1 MSVSTK
7 LISELVKRSITIPTE
22 ITYWDGSKQLVG
34 EGETE
39 AKIWFNKP
47 LDWNFIQED
56 ASLALAEAYMDR
68 DIEVEGDLQAI
79 ITDAFN
85 QQDSF
90 LTDSKFQFKFP
101 KFKRKN
107 KKTNTEDISHHY
119 DLGNEFYKYWLDETM
134 TYSSAYFHS
143 EDDTLEDAQ
152 KQKIES
158 IFKKLRLQKGDHVLD
173 IGCGWG
179 TVIFA
184 AAELYGAKATGV
196 TLSEEQ
202 YNYVSTQIK
211 ERNLEDL
218 VSVRLEDYR
227 DMAKHGEKYN
237 KIISIGMFEHVGKE
251 NLAEYFENVKDLLED
266 QGLALI
272 QGISSHRDM
281 RDEGKGQNAF
291 IIKYIFPG
299 GYIPSVAELVDSITK
314 IDLNLIDL
322 ESLRLH
328 YQLTLEEWHRRFR
341 KHWNEIAQDKDDRFM
356 RMWDLYLQ
364 SCASIFEA
372 GRIDTLQYLIE
383 KGTDNTRPLTR
394 DYMMNE

>member
-1 MSVSTK
+1 M
-7 LISELVKRSITIPTE
+7 ISELIKRSITIPTE

-47 LDWNFIQED
+47 LDWSFIQED

-90 LTDSKFQFKFP
+90 LTDNKFQFKFP

-119 DLGNEFYKYWLDETM
+119 DVGNDFYKYWLDETM

-143 EDDTLEDAQ
+143 EEDTLEEAQ

-184 AAELYGAKATGV
+184 AAEKYGAKATGV

-202 YNYVSTQIK
+202 YNYVSEQIK

-251 NLAEYFENVKDLLED
+251 NLPEYFETVKDLLEE
-266 QGLALI
+266 QGFALI

-281 RDEGKGQNAF
+281 RAEDKGRNAF

-314 IDLNLIDL
+314 IDMNLIDL
-322 ESLRLH
+322 ESLRRH

-341 KHWNEIAQDKDDRFM
+341 EHWDEIAKDKDDRFM

-394 DYMMNE
+394 NYMMSE

>member
-1 MSVSTK
+1 LSVSTK
-7 LISELVKRSITIPTE
+7 LLSELIKRSFSIPAE
-22 ITYWDGSKQLVG
+22 VTYWDGSKQIIG
-34 EGETE
+34 EGETQ
-39 AKIWFNKP
+39 AKIIFNEP
-47 LDWNFIQED
+47 LDWGAIKND

-85 QQDSF
+85 NQDSF
-90 LTDSKFQFKFP
+90 LTDKKFQFKFP

-107 KKTNTEDISHHY
+107 KKTNTEDIHHHY
-119 DLGNEFYKYWLDETM
+119 DVGNEFYKYWLDESM

-143 EDDTLEDAQ
+143 EDDTLEAAQ
-152 KQKIES
+152 KQKIDT
-158 IFKKLRLQKGDHVLD
+158 IFNKLRLDKTDHVLD

-179 TVIFA
+179 RIIFA
-184 AAELYGAKATGV
+184 AAEIYGAKSTGV

-202 YNYVSTQIK
+202 YNYVSEQIK
-211 ERNLEDL
+211 ERGLEDL
-218 VSVRLEDYR
+218 VTVRLEDYR
-227 DMAKHGEKYN
+227 DLVKYGEKFS
-237 KIISIGMFEHVGKE
+237 KIISVGMFEHVGKE
-251 NLAEYFENVKDLLED
+251 NLPEYFEIIKDLLEET
-266 QGLALI
+266 GFALI

-281 RDEGKGQNAF
+281 RDEDKGRNAF
-291 IIKYIFPG
+291 ILKYIFPG
-299 GYIPSVAELVDSITK
+299 GYIPSVAELVDSITR

-322 ESLRLH
+322 ESLRRH

-341 KHWNEIAQDKDDRFM
+341 EHWDEIAEDKDDRFM

-394 DYMMNE
+394 DYMLDE

>member
-7 LISELVKRSITIPTE
+7 LLSELIKRSFSIPAE
-22 ITYWDGSKQLVG
+22 VTYWDGSKQIIG
-34 EGETE
+34 EGETQ
-39 AKIWFNKP
+39 AKIIFNEP
-47 LDWNFIQED
+47 LDWGAIKND

-85 QQDSF
+85 NQDSF
-90 LTDSKFQFKFP
+90 LTDKKFQFKFP

-107 KKTNTEDISHHY
+107 KKTNTEDIHHHY
-119 DLGNEFYKYWLDETM
+119 DVGNEFYKYWLDESM

-143 EDDTLEDAQ
+143 EDDTLEAAQ
-152 KQKIES
+152 KQKIDT
-158 IFKKLRLQKGDHVLD
+158 IFNKLRLDKTDHVLD

-179 TVIFA
+179 RIIFA
-184 AAELYGAKATGV
+184 AAEIYGAKSTGV

-202 YNYVSTQIK
+202 YNYVSEQIK
-211 ERNLEDL
+211 ERGLEDL
-218 VSVRLEDYR
+218 VTVRLEDYR
-227 DMAKHGEKYN
+227 DLVKYGEKFS
-237 KIISIGMFEHVGKE
+237 KIISVGMFEHVGKE
-251 NLAEYFENVKDLLED
+251 NLPEYFEIIKDLLEET
-266 QGLALI
+266 GFALI

-281 RDEGKGQNAF
+281 RDEDKGRNAF
-291 IIKYIFPG
+291 ILKYIFPG
-299 GYIPSVAELVDSITK
+299 GYIPSVAELVDSITRV
-314 IDLNLIDL
+314 DLNLIDL
-322 ESLRLH
+322 ESLRRH

-341 KHWNEIAQDKDDRFM
+341 EHWDEIAEDKDDRFM

-394 DYMMNE
+394 DYMLDE